1 MNPAA
6 FVLNIGTNDIKDP
19 RKARP
24 REVADGVTTS
34 VVAQLE
40 ATWPRAKVVVLALL
54 PRAPREFPIT
64 STSEAWDEGNAYY
77 RHIKEINARLEEA
90 AARDPRVTY
99 LDCSPG
105 LLSANGGVGQ
115 RGTFVPHSMLLMA
128 HRHPLRRA
136 HSMTKPRS

>member
-1 MNPAA
+1 
-6 FVLNIGTNDIKDP
+6 
-19 RKARP
+19 
-24 REVADGVTTS
+24 VTTS

-105 LLSANGGVGQ
+105 LLSANGTRLPRTTMGDY
-115 RGTFVPHSMLLMA
+115 L
-128 HRHPLRRA
+128 HPSLAGYRVLADCLAPVLRRITDA
-136 HSMTKPRS
+136 A